1 MKSNTGAKALLFIL
15 VIGVIAIAGIFIY
28 GNTPAGKA
36 EKKKNLA
43 ASVAASASE
52 IADMKKNAVLDVT
65 QFAGLTPDKLAK
77 IMGNPDKTEADG
89 DVKYYQYSKSEYWC
103 EFTISGGAV
112 KKLEIDSLNYYSN
125 KGKDFAFYGTEKE
138 NLAAF
143 GVVPQYQYTENYT
156 GLAMNLTDGITDT
169 ISAMKFQLI
178 DQDNKTFQVLWV
190 DYI

>member
-43 ASVAASASE
+43 ASAAASASE

-77 IMGNPDKTEADG
+77 IMGNPDKTEAG
-89 DVKYYQYSKSEYWC
+89 FVK
-103 EFTISGGAV
+103 
-112 KKLEIDSLNYYSN
+112 
-125 KGKDFAFYGTEKE
+125 
-138 NLAAF
+138 
-143 GVVPQYQYTENYT
+143 
-156 GLAMNLTDGITDT
+156 
-169 ISAMKFQLI
+169 
-178 DQDNKTFQVLWV
+178 
-190 DYI
+190 